1 MLSQEPTSQLPAD
14 WDYVRGTER
23 RTSATVSYG
32 SGAGVRHAKLIG
44 GYLADSGRTLRLT
57 VLANWAKICWVSKP
71 RFKLSDTLEGISL
84 VW

>member
-1 MLSQEPTSQLPAD
+1 
-14 WDYVRGTER
+14 
-23 RTSATVSYG
+23 
-32 SGAGVRHAKLIG
+32 LIG